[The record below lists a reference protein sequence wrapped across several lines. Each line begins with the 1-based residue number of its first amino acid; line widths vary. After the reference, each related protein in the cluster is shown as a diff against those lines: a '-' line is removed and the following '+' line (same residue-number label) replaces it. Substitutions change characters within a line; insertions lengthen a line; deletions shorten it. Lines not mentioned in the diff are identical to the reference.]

1 MHPPARLP
9 SPIRRFSFGLVAL
22 AFAVGVA
29 GVGCDSGSAEWD
41 GNVILVV
48 IDTLR
53 ADRLPFYGCEKD
65 TAPFLNELATNSVL
79 FESAWSTSSW
89 TAPATA
95 SIFTGTYPNQHGVV
109 TNLRIARLLEAR
121 GAPIEVNRIPE
132 SFETIPLFL
141 RSQGYRT
148 FGVSSNPNVDSRR
161 GFDRGF
167 DRFAM
172 INYHDGGDASTMVAR
187 LLEWKSEIAQA
198 ERFFLYVHLM
208 DPHGPYVRHEQWIPE
223 NERPKKPNR
232 EDRGAYDSEIRYA
245 DEQIRRLFS
254 ELPLGDALAI
264 VTSDHGQEFKDHGNI
279 GHHFQLYS
287 ELTRALLIIRLPGS
301 EPRRVAG
308 HVSIVD
314 ILPTLRTLLG
324 APTSPRDAGRSLL
337 GGDSPADS
345 REAVYAMRTELLRD
359 TLEKRAVIS
368 GRFKLIRT
376 NSAENE
382 EAMEQTELYD
392 LVADPSETYN
402 LATERPAIRRDLG
415 ELLAAQARAGDVAAW
430 EKAESFVP
438 SASEIEMLEDLG
450 YVTE

>member
-1 MHPPARLP
+1 MRPPVRRP
-9 SPIRRFSFGLVAL
+9 SPIHRVSFGLVAL
-22 AFAVGVA
+22 VFAAGAA
-29 GVGCDSGSAEWD
+29 GVGCDSAEWD
-41 GNVILVV
+41 GNVVLIV

-65 TAPFLNELATNSVL
+65 TAPFLDELAADSVL

-109 TNLRIARLLEAR
+109 TNLRIERLLEAR
-121 GAPIEVNRIPE
+121 GAPIELNRIPE

-148 FGVSSNPNVDSRR
+148 FGVSSNPNVDSRL

-172 INYHDGGDASTMVAR
+172 INYHAGGDASTLAAK

-198 ERFFLYVHLM
+198 ERFFLYMHLM

-232 EDRGAYDSEIRYA
+232 ADRGAYDSEIRYA

-254 ELPLGDALAI
+254 ELPLDDALAI
-264 VTSDHGQEFKDHGNI
+264 VTSDHGQEFKDHGSI

-287 ELTRALLIIRLPGS
+287 ELTRALLMFRLPGA
-301 EPRRVAG
+301 EPRRVGG
-308 HVSIVD
+308 HVSNVD
-314 ILPTLRTLLG
+314 ILPTLRALLG
-324 APTSPRDAGRSLL
+324 APTSPRDVGRPLL
-337 GGDSPADS
+337 GGDSPAGPRD
-345 REAVYAMRTELLRD
+345 AVFAMRTELLRD
-359 TLEKRAVIS
+359 NLEKRAVIT

-376 NSAENE
+376 NGAENE
-382 EAMEQTELYD
+382 EAIEQTELYD
-392 LVADPSETYN
+392 LVADPGEMHN
-402 LATERPAIRRDLG
+402 LATERPAIRRELE
-415 ELLAAQARAGDVAAW
+415 ELLVTQARSGDVGAW

-438 SASEIEMLEDLG
+438 SASEIKMLEDLG